1 MIKLEKVNKY
11 FYRHKKNQIHV
22 INNTSVE
29 LKEKGLVSL
38 LGPSGCGKTTLLNV
52 IGGLDKI
59 NKGRIYVNGKKISKR
74 PSFIVDRIRNSNIGY
89 IFQDY
94 NLVETMTVFDNVA
107 LALRIN
113 GIKNKKEIKARV
125 DYVLE
130 KVGMYK
136 HRNRPVTALSGG
148 ERQRVGIARAIVK
161 NPKIV
166 IADEPT
172 GNLDSKNTIEVMN
185 IIKTISKNRLVIL
198 VTHERELAE
207 FYSDRILEIED
218 GKIIKDR
225 KNENDDALDYR
236 LNNTIYLKDFDVQK
250 KIGNDDVAISYYGD
264 KHDKID
270 IKLVVKN
277 GNIYIQS
284 NKNNKIEVI
293 DEDSGIELVND
304 HYKKIT
310 YDDNYEFDL
319 ESVSNPKYKTRY
331 SSIFNPITSII
342 NGLKKVRD
350 YTLLKKV
357 LLIGFFLS
365 GAFIMYSI
373 SSMFGI
379 NQIDETKFIKY
390 NKNYLTVV
398 LKKIKPETL
407 ETFEKDENVNYALIS
422 NSVVSLSMPYDD
434 YYQSSYLSESIT
446 GSLSSI
452 NMITKE
458 DIIDGNYPEK
468 ENEIVI
474 DQMVYDKLDET
485 GTCRLIGISDSSKMI
500 GRKLLLG
507 NKKEYIIVG
516 IVDLKSPSIYTFESE
531 FVNIIY
537 LSSSADEQ
545 GFTKSSTDANELQ
558 LVDYKMFAGDYWL
571 RKGRHPEND
580 YEVVI
585 DYALKDTYKLNK
597 TIDFKVNDR
606 KLTVVGYYSSNTVSD
621 KFFVNTNTI
630 KYQLLSDKENL
641 SIYVKDKDAA
651 IEKYKEEYNI
661 QDSYDYSK
669 KEYLKEKEKTVKST
683 MKASAIFLII
693 SLVEIYLMIRSSFLS
708 RIKEIGILRA
718 IGASKK
724 NIASIF
730 NAETFIIGFLSGL
743 IGVVVSFMLLIPIN
757 AIIHALTNNP
767 NITAVLPMAGAII
780 LVILSTIL
788 TLIGGL
794 IPSSKAAKQDP
805 VLALRSE

>member
-74 PSFIVDRIRNSNIGY
+74 PSFIVDRIRNTNIGY

-94 NLVETMTVFDNVA
+94 NLVESMTVFDNVA

-113 GIKNKKEIKARV
+113 GIKNKKEVKARV
-125 DYVLE
+125 NYVLE

-225 KNENDDALDYR
+225 KNENNDALDYR

-250 KIGNDDVAISYYGD
+250 KIGDNKVSISYYGD
-264 KHDKID
+264 KNDDLD

-293 DEDSGIELVND
+293 DEDSGIELIND

-310 YDDNYEFDL
+310 YDDNYEFDVD
-319 ESVSNPKYKTRY
+319 SVSNPKFKTRY

-342 NGLKKVRD
+342 NGMKKVRD

-357 LLIGFFLS
+357 LLLGFFLS
-365 GAFIMYSI
+365 GTFIMYSI

-379 NQIDETKFIKY
+379 NQVDETKFIKY
-390 NKNYLTVV
+390 NKNYLTVAI
-398 LKKIKPETL
+398 KKIKPETL
-407 ETFEKDENVNYALIS
+407 QEFEQDENVNYALIS
-422 NSVVSLSMPYDD
+422 NSIVSFTVPYNDF
-434 YYQSSYLSESIT
+434 YQSSYISDSIS

-452 NMITKE
+452 SMITKD
-458 DIIDGNYPEK
+458 DIIEGKYPEN
-468 ENEIVI
+468 EREIVI
-474 DQMVYDKLDET
+474 DNMVFDKLLET
-485 GTCRLIGISDSSKMI
+485 GNCRLIGVSKISDMI
-500 GRKLLLG
+500 GRTVLLG
-507 NKKEYIIVG
+507 NRREYKIVG
-516 IVDLKSPSIYTFESE
+516 AVNLMSPSIYTYESE

-537 LSSSADEQ
+537 LSSDIDQQ
-545 GFTKSSTDANELQ
+545 GYSKSSIDMDELQ
-558 LVDYKMFAGDYWL
+558 LLDYKLTDGDYWL
-571 RKGRHPEND
+571 RKGRNPDND

-585 DYALKDTYKLNK
+585 DYNLKDSYKLNK
-597 TIDFKVNDR
+597 TIDYKVNDK
-606 KLTVVGYYSSNTVSD
+606 KLTVVGYYTSSTMGD
-621 KFFVNTNTI
+621 KFLVSNNTI

-641 SIYVKDKDAA
+641 SIYVKDKEAA
-651 IEKYKEEYNI
+651 IEKYKSEYNI
-661 QDSYDYSK
+661 QDSYEYSK
-669 KEYLKEKEKTVKST
+669 KEYMKEKEKTVKST

-708 RIKEIGILRA
+708 RIKEIGIYRA
-718 IGASKK
+718 IGVKK
-724 NIASIF
+724 IDIYKMFYGEIVAITTFSSLLGIFLIAYILK
-730 NAETFIIGFLSGL
+730 ELSF
-743 IGVVVSFMLLIPIN
+743 V
-757 AIIHALTNNP
+757 
-767 NITAVLPMAGAII
+767 
-780 LVILSTIL
+780 
-788 TLIGGL
+788 TLIKDKFLVNWYVVCLAIVFVYTFNIVIGL
-794 IPSSKAAKQDP
+794 IPVYRLIRKTPAQILSRTD
-805 VLALRSE
+805 V

>member
-708 RIKEIGILRA
+708 RIKEIGIYRA
-718 IGASKK
+718 IGVKK
-724 NIASIF
+724 IDIYKMFYGEIVAITTFSSLLGIFLLAYILKELSFVNMIKDRFLINWYIVVLAIVFVYTFNI
-730 NAETFIIGFLSGL
+730 
-743 IGVVVSFMLLIPIN
+743 
-757 AIIHALTNNP
+757 
-767 NITAVLPMAGAII
+767 
-780 LVILSTIL
+780 VI
-788 TLIGGL
+788 GL
-794 IPSSKAAKQDP
+794 IPVYRLIRKTPAQILSRTD
-805 VLALRSE
+805 V

>member
-708 RIKEIGILRA
+708 RIKEIGIYRA
-718 IGASKK
+718 IGIKK
-724 NIASIF
+724 IDIYKMFYGEIVAITTFSSLLGIFKLAYILKELSFVKMIKDRFLINWYIVVLAIVFVYTFNI
-730 NAETFIIGFLSGL
+730 
-743 IGVVVSFMLLIPIN
+743 
-757 AIIHALTNNP
+757 
-767 NITAVLPMAGAII
+767 
-780 LVILSTIL
+780 VI
-788 TLIGGL
+788 GL
-794 IPSSKAAKQDP
+794 IPVYRLIRKTPAQILSRTD
-805 VLALRSE
+805 V

>member
-59 NKGRIYVNGKKISKR
+59 NKGKIYVNGKKISKR
-74 PSFIVDRIRNSNIGY
+74 PSFIVDRIRNANIGY

-94 NLVETMTVFDNVA
+94 NLVETMNVFDNVA
-107 LALRIN
+107 LSLRIS

-125 DYVLE
+125 NYVLE

-198 VTHERELAE
+198 VTHEKELAE

-218 GKIIKDR
+218 GKIVKDR
-225 KNENDDALDYR
+225 KNENNDALDYR
-236 LNNTIYLKDFDVQK
+236 LNNTIYLKDFDIQK
-250 KIGNDDVAISYYGD
+250 KIGNDKISISYYGD
-264 KHDKID
+264 KNDDLD

-293 DEDSGIELVND
+293 DDDSGIELVDD

-310 YDDNYEFDL
+310 FDDNYEFDVD
-319 ESVSNPKYKTRY
+319 SVSNPKYKTRY

-350 YTLLKKV
+350 YTFLKKV

-373 SSMFGI
+373 SSMFGV

-398 LKKIKPETL
+398 LKNIKPEVL
-407 ETFEKDENVNYALIS
+407 QKFENDENVNYALIT
-422 NSVVSLSMPYDD
+422 NSIVSFSMPFND
-434 YYQSSYLSESIT
+434 YYQSSYLTESVS

-452 NMITKE
+452 NMISKD
-458 DIIDGNYPEK
+458 DIIEGKYPE
-468 ENEIVI
+468 NDREIVI
-474 DQMVYDKLDET
+474 DKMVFDKILDS
-485 GTCRLIGISDSSKMI
+485 GNCKLIGISKSKDML
-500 GRKLLLG
+500 GRKVLLG
-507 NKKEYIIVG
+507 NKREYTIVG
-516 IVDLKSPSIYTFESE
+516 VVDLKSPSIYAYESE

-537 LSSSADEQ
+537 LSGSADEM
-545 GFTKSSTDANELQ
+545 GYMKSSVDVDSLQ
-558 LVDYKMFAGDYWL
+558 LLDYNLTDGDYWL
-571 RKGRHPEND
+571 RKGRNPDND
-580 YEVVI
+580 YEVVV
-585 DYALKDTYKLNK
+585 DYNLRDTYKLNK
-597 TIDFKVNDR
+597 TIDYKVNDK
-606 KLTVVGYYSSNTVSD
+606 KLTVVGYYTSALLGNKYLVSN
-621 KFFVNTNTI
+621 NTI

-651 IEKYKEEYNI
+651 IEKYKEEFNI
-661 QDSYDYSK
+661 QDSYEYSK

-708 RIKEIGILRA
+708 RIKEIGIYRA
-718 IGASKK
+718 IGVKK
-724 NIASIF
+724 IDIYKMFYGEIVAIT
-730 NAETFIIGFLSGL
+730 TFSSL
-743 IGVVVSFMLLIPIN
+743 IGIFLLAYILKELSFVNVIKDKFLINWYVVGL
-757 AIIHALTNNP
+757 AIVFIYAF
-767 NITAVLPMAGAII
+767 NIII
-780 LVILSTIL
+780 
-788 TLIGGL
+788 GL
-794 IPSSKAAKQDP
+794 IPVYRLIRKTPAQILSRTD
-805 VLALRSE
+805 V

>member
-29 LKEKGLVSL
+29 LKDKGLVSL

-74 PSFIVDRIRNSNIGY
+74 PSFIVDRIRNANIGY

-125 DYVLE
+125 NYVLE

-422 NSVVSLSMPYDD
+422 NSVVSLGMPYDD

-458 DIIDGNYPEK
+458 DIIAGNYPEK

-500 GRKLLLG
+500 GRKILLG

-516 IVDLKSPSIYTFESE
+516 IVDLKSPSIYTYESE

-585 DYALKDTYKLNK
+585 DYALRDTYKLNK

-708 RIKEIGILRA
+708 RIKEIGIYRA
-718 IGASKK
+718 IGVKK
-724 NIASIF
+724 IDIYKMFYGEIVAITTFSSLLGIFLLAYILKELSFVNMIKDRFLINWYIVVLAIVFVYTFNI
-730 NAETFIIGFLSGL
+730 
-743 IGVVVSFMLLIPIN
+743 
-757 AIIHALTNNP
+757 
-767 NITAVLPMAGAII
+767 
-780 LVILSTIL
+780 VI
-788 TLIGGL
+788 GL
-794 IPSSKAAKQDP
+794 IPVYRLIRKTPAQILSRTD
-805 VLALRSE
+805 V